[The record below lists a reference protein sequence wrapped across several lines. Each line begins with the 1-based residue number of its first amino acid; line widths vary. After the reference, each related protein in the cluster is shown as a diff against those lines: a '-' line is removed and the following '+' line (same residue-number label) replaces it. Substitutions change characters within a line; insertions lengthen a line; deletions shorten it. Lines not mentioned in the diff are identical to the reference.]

1 MSTERPSVYV
11 LNSLLQ
17 VTDIIDN
24 YYSLVWTEKYYTHGD
39 FELVVAPT
47 LYHQKILKN
56 RVFLMIDGSY
66 SVMIVEAIETKFGKD
81 GETMKLVGSS
91 LESLLK
97 SRVALKK
104 SNANGAEDFSKEW
117 VLEGTPLRIARD
129 LFYQV
134 CILGQ
139 VSGADRIPFY
149 ADGPFLQSPTIE
161 PHNEKISISVKPSSV
176 YSVLEDLAKTYDFGF
191 RLIKNP
197 RAPSLHFEVYTGFDR
212 TSFNKHGNAPVIL
225 SYDLSAIDNLTTY
238 SVSRDETNIVYVVS
252 RDFGTVVVKAPGI
265 EPEGFDRMATTIYV
279 DDLPEG
285 IPSILARDLL
295 RVKGEIAIM
304 DSAPNISFDGEL
316 AHIFPYEYNSE
327 YFIGDIVEVRGRYA
341 INYMKVIEHIYSV
354 DNDGEL
360 KSYPTLNR
368 YLSPTPG
375 SWSTMMDRTWFGF
388 EGDDTSWSQMP

>member
-1 MSTERPSVYV
+1 
-11 LNSLLQ
+11 
-17 VTDIIDN
+17 
-24 YYSLVWTEKYYTHGD
+24 
-39 FELVVAPT
+39 
-47 LYHQKILKN
+47 
-56 RVFLMIDGSY
+56 
-66 SVMIVEAIETKFGKD
+66 
-81 GETMKLVGSS
+81 
-91 LESLLK
+91 
-97 SRVALKK
+97 VALKK